1 MKDNNNKLVLI
12 EKLDKFIKNFEENKV
27 EKGAINELKNV
38 SIQLKHSHELNQKHI
53 VRVNPQAKQLE
64 EAHKRIVKNKKD

>member
-1 MKDNNNKLVLI
+1 MSSKTEKNLSSEEDKKINSTLLLMKDNNNKLVLI

-38 SIQLKHSHELNQKHI
+38 SIQLKHSHELN
-53 VRVNPQAKQLE
+53 
-64 EAHKRIVKNKKD
+64 